1 MRITKCKVM
10 KSMRVVNMPRSR
22 SGVQTLG
29 RGKYS
34 HTVKMYYLYMIF
46 IVNNLPPPI
55 FPYTLSKRMAM
66 KPYTLI
72 VKFMTSESGV

>member
-29 RGKYS
+29 RGKCS
-34 HTVKMYYLYMIF
+34 HTVKMYYMYMVF
-46 IVNNLPPPI
+46 IINNLSPPPYSHI
-55 FPYTLSKRMAM
+55 Q
-66 KPYTLI
+66 
-72 VKFMTSESGV
+72 

>member
-1 MRITKCKVM
+1 M

-34 HTVKMYYLYMIF
+34 HTVKMYYMYMVF
-46 IVNNLPPPI
+46 IINNL